1 MANKT
6 RETANLVS
14 SKTGIAVTISG
25 DPVILGVGNT
35 QHLRVTG
42 GGQIGVGKNPGKILD
57 LQASEG
63 LAIRY
68 YDGTSTFRAGLE
80 VATIPGQMVGTSGT
94 HDFCIRSQSNILFSA
109 GGNTERL
116 HITSDGDFYLNRT
129 SQLSDA
135 KLSVQADAG
144 EPLIAAQ
151 MDTNSGISTVLQTF
165 NSSGNVSSNISVD
178 NANRSLILKGAST
191 EGLRIDSTGKIS
203 QGGHTAS
210 YEYDLRGTGQQTIL
224 VGSENAGG
232 AALILDGDSDGDGS
246 GTDYASILHSSDGN
260 IEINN
265 RKSADIIFKNT
276 SSGTE
281 RLRIRSDGKIGF
293 GTDLTNA
300 SGITYSFVHPT
311 AGSAGNAAILQVA
324 THADSTLY
332 LSLGTKEITA
342 GSGGDGI
349 SYIRAG
355 SSTSLNNTLIFETAV
370 AGTETE
376 QMRLDGTTSGITSVH
391 IGDYANAVASSGF
404 ISKQHNTP
412 WEMTISASRSSTTP
426 RALIFN
432 SHLTQEVARFTND
445 SSPYFRL
452 SSNCAGIQFNGDTD
466 AVDTLDYYEEGTWLP
481 DLHFDDAKTG
491 ISYGS
496 GDRYGTYTRIGNIV
510 FCRFMFALSS
520 KGTATGAARIYGL
533 PFTIAN
539 KLDATSLEGEGG
551 ITYFDNKG
559 AESGIPYIIPWQ
571 GTTYARMY
579 RMFEGANADSSA
591 GSEAIFE
598 DSSSCRGYFWYYV

>member
-35 QHLRVTG
+35 ERVRITG
-42 GGQIGVGKNPGKILD
+42 GGDVFI
-57 LQASEG
+57 
-63 LAIRY
+63 
-68 YDGTSTFRAGLE
+68 
-80 VATIPGQMVGTSGT
+80 
-94 HDFCIRSQSNILFSA
+94 
-109 GGNTERL
+109 
-116 HITSDGDFYLNRT
+116 NRT

-151 MDTNSGISTVLQTF
+151 MDTNTGISTVLQTY
-165 NSSGNVSSNISVD
+165 NASGLISSNISVD
-178 NANRSLILKGAST
+178 NANKSLILKASDT
-191 EGLRIDSTGKIS
+191 EVIRIK
-203 QGGHTAS
+203 
-210 YEYDLRGTGQQTIL
+210 
-224 VGSENAGG
+224 
-232 AALILDGDSDGDGS
+232 
-246 GTDYASILHSSDGN
+246 
-260 IEINN
+260 
-265 RKSADIIFKNT
+265 
-276 SSGTE
+276 
-281 RLRIRSDGKIGF
+281 SDGKIGF

-370 AGTETE
+370 AGAETE

-404 ISKQHNTP
+404 ISKQHNSP

-432 SHLTQEVARFTND
+432 SHQTQEVARFTND

-452 SSNCAGIQFNGDTD
+452 SANCAGIQFNGDTD
-466 AVDTLDYYEEGTWLP
+466 AVDTLDYYEEGSWTP
-481 DLHFDDAKTG
+481 DLRFDSSNTG
-491 ISYGS
+491 ITYSGS
-496 GDRYGTYTRIGNIV
+496 GANKYGTYTRIGNMV
-510 FCRFMFALSS
+510 FCRFMFVLSS
-520 KGTATGAARIYGL
+520 KGTATGDVRIYGL
-533 PFTIAN
+533 PFTVTD
-539 KLDATSLEGEGG
+539 KLNGTSIEGEGG

-559 AESGIPYIIPWQ
+559 AESGIPYIIPWE

-579 RMFEGANADSSA
+579 RMFEGASADSSS

-598 DSSSCRGYFWYYV
+598 NDSSVRGYFLYYAA

>member
-35 QHLRVTG
+35 ERVRITG
-42 GGQIGVGKNPGKILD
+42 GGDVFI
-57 LQASEG
+57 
-63 LAIRY
+63 
-68 YDGTSTFRAGLE
+68 
-80 VATIPGQMVGTSGT
+80 
-94 HDFCIRSQSNILFSA
+94 
-109 GGNTERL
+109 
-116 HITSDGDFYLNRT
+116 NRT

-151 MDTNSGISTVLQTF
+151 MDTNSGISTVLQTY
-165 NSSGNVSSNISVD
+165 NSSGNISSNISVD
-178 NANRSLILKGAST
+178 NANKSLILKGAST
-191 EGLRIDSTGKIS
+191 EGI
-203 QGGHTAS
+203 
-210 YEYDLRGTGQQTIL
+210 
-224 VGSENAGG
+224 
-232 AALILDGDSDGDGS
+232 
-246 GTDYASILHSSDGN
+246 
-260 IEINN
+260 
-265 RKSADIIFKNT
+265 
-276 SSGTE
+276 
-281 RLRIRSDGKIGF
+281 RIRNDGKIGF

-311 AGSAGNAAILQVA
+311 GGSAGNAAILQVA

-370 AGTETE
+370 AGAETE

-452 SSNCAGIQFNGDTD
+452 SANCAGIQFNGDTD
-466 AVDTLDYYEEGTWLP
+466 AVDTLDYYEEGTWTP
-481 DLHFDDAKTG
+481 DLHFDAAKTG
-491 ISYGS
+491 IAYGT
-496 GDRYGTYTRIGNIV
+496 GNRHGTYTRIGNMV
-510 FCRFMFALSS
+510 FCRFMFILSS
-520 KGTATGAARIYGL
+520 KGTATGTPRLYGL
-533 PFTIAN
+533 PFTVAN
-539 KLDATSLEGEGG
+539 KLDSTSLEGEGG

-559 AESGIPYIIPWQ
+559 AESGIPYMIPWE
-571 GTTYARMY
+571 GGTYARMY
-579 RMFEGANADSSA
+579 RMFEGASVDSSS

-598 DSSSCRGYFWYYV
+598 NNSSVRGYFMYYTA

>member
-80 VATIPGQMVGTSGT
+80 VATSPGEMVGTSGT
-94 HDFCIRSQSNILFSA
+94 HDFCIRSQSNMLFSA
-109 GGNTERL
+109 GGNTEILR
-116 HITSDGDFYLNRT
+116 ITSD
-129 SQLSDA
+129 
-135 KLSVQADAG
+135 
-144 EPLIAAQ
+144 
-151 MDTNSGISTVLQTF
+151 
-165 NSSGNVSSNISVD
+165 
-178 NANRSLILKGAST
+178 
-191 EGLRIDSTGKIS
+191 GKIS
-203 QGGHTAS
+203 QGGHAPS

-276 SSGTE
+276 SSETE

-300 SGITYSFVHPT
+300 SGITYSFVHPYG
-311 AGSAGNAAILQVA
+311 GSQGNAAILQVA

-342 GSGGDGI
+342 GSGGDGV

-355 SSTSLNNTLIFETAV
+355 SSTSLNNKLIFETAV
-370 AGTETE
+370 AGTERE

-391 IGDYANAVASSGF
+391 IGYYESSSIAASGF
-404 ISKQHNTP
+404 ISKQHNDP
-412 WEMTISASRSSTTP
+412 WAMTISASRSSTSP

-432 SHLTQEVARFTND
+432 SHQTQEVARFTDD

-452 SSNCAGIQFNGDTD
+452 SANCAGIQFNGDTD
-466 AVDTLDYYEEGTWLP
+466 AVDTLDYYEEGTWTP
-481 DLHFDDAKTG
+481 DLRFDASNTG
-491 ISYGS
+491 ITYSS
-496 GDRYGTYTRIGNIV
+496 SSQYGTYTRIGNMV

-520 KGTATGAARIYGL
+520 KGTATGTPRIYGL
-533 PFTIAN
+533 PFTIAD
-539 KLDATSLEGEGG
+539 KIDATSLEGEGG

-559 AESGIPYIIPWQ
+559 AESGIPYLIPWQ
-571 GTTYARMY
+571 GSTYARMY
-579 RMFEGANADSSA
+579 SIFEGASVDSASA
-591 GSEAIFE
+591 SEDIFE
-598 DSSSCRGYFWYYV
+598 NNSSCRGYFLYYAA

>member
-25 DPVILGVGNT
+25 DPVVLGVGNT
-35 QHLRVTG
+35 ERVR
-42 GGQIGVGKNPGKILD
+42 I
-57 LQASEG
+57 
-63 LAIRY
+63 
-68 YDGTSTFRAGLE
+68 
-80 VATIPGQMVGTSGT
+80 TSG
-94 HDFCIRSQSNILFSA
+94 
-109 GGNTERL
+109 
-116 HITSDGDFYLNRT
+116 GDVFINRT

-144 EPLIAAQ
+144 EVLIAAQ
-151 MDTNSGISTVLQTF
+151 MGAHSGISTVLQTF
-165 NSSGNVSSNISVD
+165 NSSGDVSSNISVD
-178 NANRSLILKGAST
+178 NANRSLILKASDT
-191 EGLRIDSTGKIS
+191 EAIRIK
-203 QGGHTAS
+203 
-210 YEYDLRGTGQQTIL
+210 
-224 VGSENAGG
+224 
-232 AALILDGDSDGDGS
+232 
-246 GTDYASILHSSDGN
+246 
-260 IEINN
+260 
-265 RKSADIIFKNT
+265 
-276 SSGTE
+276 
-281 RLRIRSDGKIGF
+281 SDGKIGF

-332 LSLGTKEITA
+332 LSLGAKEITA

-391 IGDYANAVASSGF
+391 IGDYTNAIASSGF
-404 ISKQHNTP
+404 ISKQHSTP

-432 SHLTQEVARFTND
+432 SHQTQEVARFTND

-452 SSNCAGIQFNGDTD
+452 SANCAGIQFNGDTD
-466 AVDTLDYYEEGTWLP
+466 AVDTLDYYEEGTWTP
-481 DLHFDDAKTG
+481 DLRFDSSNTG
-491 ISYGS
+491 VTYASS
-496 GDRYGTYTRIGNIV
+496 GAHKYGTYTRIGNIV

-520 KGTATGAARIYGL
+520 KGTATGNAQIHGL
-533 PFTIAN
+533 PFTVAD
-539 KLDATSLEGEGG
+539 KLDATSIEGEGG

-559 AESGIPYIIPWQ
+559 TQSGLPYMLPWQ
-571 GTTYARMY
+571 GNTYARMY
-579 RMFEGANADSSA
+579 AMFEAANTDSASV
-591 GSEAIFE
+591 GEDMFE
-598 DSSSCRGYFWYYV
+598 NNSSVRGFFWYYV